1 MRNHDLS
8 NRSFFHL
15 LKTYMEVFN
24 RSPSFEE
31 IKTFTGLESNMSVGY
46 HLKRLE
52 EKGIIEYTTKSDI
65 KTNIKIKEKNKE

>member
-65 KTNIKIKEKNKE
+65 KTNIKIKEKNNE

>member
-1 MRNHDLS
+1 
-8 NRSFFHL
+8 
-15 LKTYMEVFN
+15 MEVFK

-31 IKTFTGLESNMSVGY
+31 IKAFTGLESNMSVGY

-65 KTNIKIKEKNKE
+65 KTNIKIKEKNNE

>member
-15 LKTYMEVFN
+15 LKTYMEVFK

-31 IKTFTGLESNMSVGY
+31 IKAFTGLESNMSVGY

-65 KTNIKIKEKNKE
+65 KTNIKIKEKNNE

>member
-1 MRNHDLS
+1 
-8 NRSFFHL
+8 
-15 LKTYMEVFN
+15 MEVFN

-65 KTNIKIKEKNKE
+65 KTNIKIKEKNNE